1 MMVASSACLLCD
13 AHVPTGEQYVVLLA
27 DVNGNG
33 GVSGARDRGV
43 LCLDRDLCVARAV
56 ARARSLALV
65 RSGWQCALR
74 DVLGGVIH
82 DAPRC
87 RHCGC
92 APCQGVC
99 DGCSHN
105 TGYRPRHGVTGAA
118 IG

>member
-1 MMVASSACLLCD
+1 MRVMSSACLLCD

-27 DVNGNG
+27 DVNGDG

-56 ARARSLALV
+56 ARARSLAPV
-65 RSGWQCALR
+65 RTGWQNALR
-74 DVLGGVIH
+74 DVLGGVIR

-87 RHCGC
+87 QHCGC
-92 APCQGVC
+92 APCQGI
-99 DGCSHN
+99 N
-105 TGYRPRHGVTGAA
+105 TGCRPRYGVTGAV